1 MIVLAT
7 ADISTIPLPS
17 GFEPLVGEQGQDEH
31 HVVAGSGAARLR
43 ICLRPL
49 PPGSVE
55 SLIILRDR
63 SAPERLS
70 AALHFE
76 RMAGNRPHGSDR
88 APGPTDY
95 RRGRLIQLLAI
106 CDGLVAGAGTRDLA
120 FALVF
125 PHHRPL
131 AGATW
136 KGSGERRHTLRLI
149 AEARRQV
156 ATGYRALLRHK

>member
-1 MIVLAT
+1 M
-7 ADISTIPLPS
+7 
-17 GFEPLVGEQGQDEH
+17 
-31 HVVAGSGAARLR
+31 
-43 ICLRPL
+43 
-49 PPGSVE
+49 
-55 SLIILRDR
+55 RDR

-76 RMAGNRPHGSDR
+76 RMADNLSHGPDR
-88 APGPTDY
+88 AAGPTGY
-95 RRGRLIQLLAI
+95 RRGRLIHLLAI
-106 CDGLVAGAGTRDLA
+106 CDGLEAGAGTRDLA

-149 AEARRQV
+149 AEARRLV
-156 ATGYRALLRHK
+156 DGGFRKLLLHK